1 MVKIT
6 IRKER
11 IFGKNAFVIS
21 KNGKSLEFRYSKLS
35 ALKFA
40 NKLKKQYKR

>member
-11 IFGKNAFVIS
+11 IFGKPAFVIL
-21 KNGKSLEFRYSKLS
+21 KNGKPVEFRYSKTGAETL
-35 ALKFA
+35 AK
-40 NKLKKQYKR
+40 KLRKRK